1 MHCGAL
7 NLIAL
12 EFCRVIDGDRD
23 PAAVLLKVPESRLQ
37 EYVANGESA
46 AVQNALEGYRDDIG
60 LPVSGAGRKRSQRLR
75 SGTLLTAALIIF
87 ILHRAFSSWAALPAH
102 GTEC

>member
-60 LPVSGAGRKRSQRLR
+60 LPVSGAGRKIPE
-75 SGTLLTAALIIF
+75 AALR
-87 ILHRAFSSWAALPAH
+87 HPPYSSVNHFYPPSCFQFM
-102 GTEC
+102 GSSPCSRN